1 MKTIT
6 ITGISLT
13 VDTNSDIQLVFYKW
27 ETEDGSRWGYETAML
42 DENSGDDWFPAT
54 MTYSNKL
61 FEIIKCAYPDNYDT
75 HYDYI
80 IMKVAHGA
88 SREVYVS
95 EGDYERLF
103 S

>member
-13 VDTNSDIQLVFYKW
+13 VDTNSDIQLAFYKW
-27 ETEDGSRWGYETAML
+27 ETEDGSHWGYETAML

-54 MTYSNKL
+54 MTYTNKL
-61 FEIIKCAYPDNYDT
+61 LEIIKCAYPDNHDT